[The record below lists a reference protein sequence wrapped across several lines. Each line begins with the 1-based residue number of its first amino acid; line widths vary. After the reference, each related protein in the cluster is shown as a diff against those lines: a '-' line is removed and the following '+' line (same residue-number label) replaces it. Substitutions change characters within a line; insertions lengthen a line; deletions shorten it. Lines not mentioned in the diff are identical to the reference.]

1 MDANFNWTF
10 DANTIAPRQGGG
22 AAHPVGNKFAFSITD
37 VEVVPTKD
45 NSGGMLVIE
54 FTSDAGSVKNRYN
67 LWNANDT
74 ARRIANEQLSALCHA
89 VGIFQIGPRQGKE
102 LVGAKGMMDIGH
114 QKLTQ
119 DQQRKRDAGEV
130 VEPFVELKKV
140 YNAAGIEP
148 GQKAPAAAAAGF
160 GTSQPTQATA
170 PASAPTAAPETN
182 AGGWNAN
189 GAAPG
194 AAVPWGQ

>member
-1 MDANFNWTF
+1 MESFNWNFN
-10 DANTIAPRQGGG
+10 ANEIAPRQGGG

-37 VEVVPTKD
+37 VEVVSVKEKEG
-45 NSGGMLVIE
+45 SMLVVE
-54 FTSDAGSVKNRYN
+54 FTSDAGSIKNRYN
-67 LWNANDT
+67 LWNASEI

-114 QKLTQ
+114 QKLTP

-140 YNAAGIEP
+140 YSAAGIEP
-148 GQKAPAAAAAGF
+148 GQKAPSTAAAGF
-160 GTSQPTQATA
+160 KASQPTQAA
-170 PASAPTAAPETN
+170 VPASTPIAAPEAN

-189 GAAPG
+189 GSAPS
-194 AAVPWGQ
+194 ATVPWGQ